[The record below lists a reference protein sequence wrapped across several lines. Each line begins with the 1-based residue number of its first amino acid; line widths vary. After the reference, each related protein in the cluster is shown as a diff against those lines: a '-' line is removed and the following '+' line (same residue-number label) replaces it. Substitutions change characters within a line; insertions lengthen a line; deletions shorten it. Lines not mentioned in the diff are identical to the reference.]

1 VQKITENFTKIIN
14 GDNPFGD
21 DDSEEIVE
29 EDDLSLN

>member
-1 VQKITENFTKIIN
+1 MPDNFTKIIN
-14 GDNPFGD
+14 GDDPFTD